1 MNGEL
6 HSYSFVLTVSE
17 SKRLIAKGVA
27 ALPAVQEAMQK
38 GIVAICKG
46 TTNAYIVEELI
57 GEKIQKGA
65 YVLGRTVPAKA
76 DTANIFAG
84 NIPEFIFVKGQKSEL
99 TLKEAVLQMKCGDV
113 VIKGA
118 NALNYETG
126 MAGVLVGHPEGGTL
140 GTIIGSAYGKGL
152 HLIIPVGLEKQIAED
167 IQELADLINTEPEC
181 SRPGMPALWP
191 VQGEIITEIEALEI
205 LTGVEAHQIG
215 AGGVCGAEGG
225 VWLAVWGTEEQIAAT
240 KALVESIQ
248 GEPPFGT
255 D

>member
-27 ALPAVQEAMQK
+27 ALPAVQEAMRN

-46 TTNAYIVEELI
+46 TTNAYIVEELL
-57 GEKIQKGA
+57 GEKMHKGA

-76 DTANIFAG
+76 DTTNIFAG

-181 SRPGMPALWP
+181 SRPGIPALWP

-225 VWLAVWGTEEQIAAT
+225 VWLAVWGSEEQIAAT
-240 KALVESIQ
+240 KALVEGIQ
-248 GEPPFGT
+248 GEPAFGH